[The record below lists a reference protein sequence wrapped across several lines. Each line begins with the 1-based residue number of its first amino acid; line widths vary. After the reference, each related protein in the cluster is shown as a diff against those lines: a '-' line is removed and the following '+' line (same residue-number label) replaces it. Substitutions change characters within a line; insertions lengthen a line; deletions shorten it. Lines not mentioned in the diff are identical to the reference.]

1 MRIAII
7 TPGFLPVPAVDG
19 GAIETLITYILEGN
33 DKNSNNTIDLF
44 TIESEKLSYISYKN
58 TNIIQVKVRKYDKVV
73 ARIRYLINKFC
84 FGKKE
89 YHIAFGKRLINKY
102 LKEEYDYVI
111 IENNMPLYKDI
122 YNNTKYKEN
131 LIFHL
136 HNDIGSNSKPKHL
149 CRLINNTAVCVL
161 VVSDYIKNRFDNC
174 CNDKKSKVLYNC
186 LNLKMFN
193 KRNLKKSIILKRKYN
208 IQDNDIVFMYSGR
221 ITEEK
226 GIKELILAF
235 MRIEKNKNAKLIVV
249 GNSWFS
255 NTKEDFFTI
264 ELNKLTEE
272 INDRIIFTGYI
283 PFDEMHEVYGIADV
297 VVIPS
302 KCEEAFCMVGLEAMA
317 MELPIIATNSGGLQE
332 IIDDKCAIILN
343 KEQNLIDQL
352 IIAMNELI
360 HDENKRI
367 DMGKSGYSKVNKYNK
382 FDKNNYYREFFNIL
396 NIKKV

>member
-33 DKNSNNTIDLF
+33 DKHSNSIIDLF
-44 TIESEKLSYISYKN
+44 TIESEKLGCINYKN
-58 TNIIQVKVRKYDKVV
+58 TNIIQVKVRKYDKVI

-89 YHIAFGKRLINKY
+89 YHIAFGKRLISKY

-111 IENNMPLYKDI
+111 IENNMTLYKDI
-122 YNNTKYKEN
+122 YNNTKYKEK

-149 CRLINNTAVCVL
+149 CRLINDTAVYIL
-161 VVSDYIKNRFDNC
+161 VVSNYIKNRFDSC
-174 CNDKKSKVLYNC
+174 CNDNKSKVLYNC
-186 LNLKMFN
+186 SNLEMFN
-193 KRNLKKSIILKRKYN
+193 KKNLKKSIVLKRKYN
-208 IQDNDIVFMYSGR
+208 IHDNDIIFMYSGR

-235 MRIEKNKNAKLIVV
+235 TRIEKNKNAKLLVV

-255 NTKEDFFTI
+255 NTKEDSFTI
-264 ELNKLTEE
+264 ELNKLAKELG
-272 INDRIIFTGYI
+272 DRIIFTGYI
-283 PFDEMHEVYGIADV
+283 PFDEMNEIYGISDV

-317 MELPIIATNSGGLQE
+317 MGLPIIATNSGGLQE
-332 IIDDKCAIILN
+332 IVDDNCAIILN
-343 KEQNLIDQL
+343 KEKRLIDQL
-352 IIAMNELI
+352 VRAINVLI

-367 DMGKSGYSKVNKYNK
+367 NMGKSGYSRVNKNNK
-382 FDKNNYYREFFNIL
+382 FNKDNYSRGFFNIL